1 MTKIP
6 MTERVF
12 YSDKFDSLESEQKKE
27 AIADLD
33 AVFENDIKVLPPE
46 KQAVARATYQ
56 RDKETK
62 LSEMGYNDLIPTKI
76 ETNIPQSTLIPETK
90 KEAIDLSQEAPQLI
104 ARREQLGQIQQE
116 DKPLDDQTL
125 MMAFPMSGALHAAK
139 GAAVGSQAAVRSG
152 IAVAKAETAAEVGA
166 QLASAGIDEFTSD
179 EFKQENPN
187 YYMAMQLL
195 GTLVTAGTLGT
206 VVYNKSI
213 QKYDKVSQ
221 AVNEGKISIKQAE
234 EAIQD
239 VNKIAEPED
248 LTEINKYL
256 EETAPEKVS
265 TVEPTKD
272 IEIAKDD
279 VSDIDVGD
287 IKPTDTKF
295 KAKTMYVGNETINK
309 TDFDLIQAYQKNRE
323 FNRNNPTQKRDIPQK
338 QIDAYK
344 NNSNIAD
351 DLKDMEFTS
360 IKEVEGLSAK
370 VPPEALGVTLGFK
383 QNEDGTYTY
392 DVSTGLLGAVGA
404 RVAKQAFS
412 NKQLQQFAKE
422 TLDELPGATNRA
434 VKKLTGVDIEP
445 SITSGA
451 KVKIDTKSKVCF
463 NGSCDR
469 IRMTPKGE
477 TFWQD
482 MMKNKEPIKEK
493 DFLSKV
499 NIDEM
504 LDEGETFKDFKNEA
518 LGQSDNVEFFKA
530 KDDTYF
536 LKTGD
541 FEYIWSKNKKGFQK
555 VEDVKKPTPK
565 KEDKLYA
572 THRTTI
578 NNFSKMLDEGV
589 LPAPSFAVAKNSKV
603 SDQFGDIIVVP
614 KEKHIDPK
622 KGAYAYGG
630 DAYTPRIKF
639 DEEDIFETID
649 LKAPV
654 FDRFPKLKSIAK
666 DAGDSSEFYS
676 LANNDPKVYGW
687 IDDWAKKTGRD
698 TDDLIMTV
706 TNQIYK
712 ETKPSIDT
720 KLRAIK
726 KLVKDNDGDLR
737 GLEDAFTPSYIHSYK
752 QLKSLSEMKDR
763 GQQLKTYKSK
773 DKFYDEAA
781 KAISKGEQ
789 APADYMEAK
798 RLDKVKLSDMS
809 RIIVPADQ
817 YDEVV
822 AMLKEKGIDVPVVR
836 QRANETSNSAIKR
849 SSDKKSEYIHS
860 SPTAGSA
867 LFGASAGAEVDED
880 GNFSY
885 NLAKGAIGAV
895 GGAVAY
901 KGGSKL
907 YNMYKNKS
915 IKIPEGQLP
924 PETKGQIWQ
933 RIMQDKF
940 NRIKQLQKVKAG
952 SEKISDALDVYRAE
966 ERYSG
971 RTQYRIDKFQ
981 QEKVDP
987 LLKFIAAKNISI
999 DDIDS
1004 YLHARHAFERNAQ
1017 MKKVSGIENGSGM
1030 SNQEASIIINK
1041 FRDNANMNDIV
1052 KSINKISKDR
1062 LKLIKD
1068 EGLESEQFIAD
1079 IEGLYKNYVPLK
1091 RDMSDKFQ
1099 QVGGGTGKGFS
1110 IKGKETKRAKGSI
1123 RKVES
1128 PFMHTILDYQET
1140 LTRAEKNKVGQTFL
1154 KFTDEFPDKDLYEV
1168 ESLKYMPKYD
1178 KDGNI
1183 TSVDPLYKTGENIFH
1198 VKVDGKIKQIELK
1211 DEGLAVAL
1219 KNINPAQMNG
1229 VTKVMHK
1236 MTRFLAAL
1244 NTQYNPEFVVGNFE
1258 RDLQAAMINL
1268 PKEMKPK
1275 YGSFLKDVPKAIRG
1289 IYRDERGK
1297 ALTTEYQKLF
1307 DELKKEGG
1315 TTGWMEQ
1322 YEVPELKADLEK
1334 TIRKYEGKDLPSN
1347 AFKSVLKYIDD
1358 VNTSVENGVRLVA
1371 YKQSK
1376 DAGLSTKEAASIA
1389 KNLTVNFNRK
1399 GTAGTTINA
1408 AYMFYN
1414 ASIQGSVRMIRALK
1428 DSKRAKGAVAGI
1440 AGLSY
1445 GLHQYNNMQNKDAY
1459 NKIPQWEKDTN
1470 YILMNKDGT
1479 YSKIKVPY
1487 GYNVFKTVGDVIAEV
1502 QDGQID
1508 IGEAKTRAF
1517 STIVNAFSPIGASS
1531 DPVTSLVPTVA
1542 KPFYEMKTNENFFG
1556 GKIKPEGNPFQPEK
1570 LAESHRSYKSVNPI
1584 AKQFTQELN
1593 ELTGGTKHV
1602 RGEIDISPE
1611 YIEHLVEFMGG
1622 GLAKLASRTTT
1633 SIDKAIKGEK
1643 QEVNKIPFLRLF
1655 KGKVREKADIHE
1667 SYTLYKESSRKILS
1681 KFKTDKFNKSINSAI
1696 NNKEIDA
1703 KKGFRLKKKFKDN
1716 QIRVKWS
1723 KAKDIQSTKEGQKNI
1738 KTLIKSG
1745 GSKTDVK
1752 NILLNKEK

>member
-1 MTKIP
+1 MTNIP

-12 YSDKFDSLESEQKKE
+12 YSDKFDSLEDEQKKE

-33 AVFENDIKVLPPE
+33 AVFENDIKVLSQD
-46 KQAVARATYQ
+46 KQAIARDTYK

-62 LSEMGYNDLIPTKI
+62 LSEMGYDNLIPVKI
-76 ETNIPQSTLIPETK
+76 DTNIPQSTLMPETK
-90 KEAIDLSQEAPQLI
+90 EEAIKLSAEAPKEVARMKQL
-104 ARREQLGQIQQE
+104 EQFQQQ
-116 DKPLDDQTL
+116 DQPLNDQTL
-125 MMAFPMSGALHAAK
+125 MMVFPASGALHAAK
-139 GAAVGSQAAVRSG
+139 GAAVGSQAAIRSG
-152 IAVAKAETAAEVGA
+152 ITVAKVETAAEVGA

-179 EFKQENPN
+179 EFKQANPN

-206 VVYNKSI
+206 FVYNKTV
-213 QKYDKVSQ
+213 QRYDKVAN
-221 AVNEGKISIKQAE
+221 AVKEGKITKAEAE
-234 EAIQD
+234 EAITD
-239 VNKIAEPED
+239 ANRVADEAELKEVED
-248 LTEINKYL
+248 FLNQ
-256 EETAPEKVS
+256 TAPEKVS
-265 TVEPTKD
+265 KVEPTKEIP
-272 IEIAKDD
+272 IEEDLIPTE
-279 VSDIDVGD
+279 
-287 IKPTDTKF
+287 KPIDTKF
-295 KAKTMYVGNETINK
+295 KAQTMYVGNETINK
-309 TDFDLIQAYQKNRE
+309 TDFDLVQAYQKNRE
-323 FNRNNPTQKRDIPQK
+323 WNRNNPTQKREIPQK

-351 DLKDMEFTS
+351 DLKDMEFQS
-360 IKEVEGLSAK
+360 IDEVESLFVK
-370 VPPEALGVTLGFK
+370 IPPEALGATLGFK

-392 DVSTGLLGAVGA
+392 DVKTGLLGAVGA
-404 RVAKQAFS
+404 RVAKQALS

-422 TLDELPGATNRA
+422 TLDELPNATNRA
-434 VKKLTGVDIEP
+434 VKKLTGVDVEP
-445 SITSGA
+445 SIT
-451 KVKIDTKSKVCF
+451 
-463 NGSCDR
+463 
-469 IRMTPKGE
+469 
-477 TFWQD
+477 
-482 MMKNKEPIKEK
+482 
-493 DFLSKV
+493 
-499 NIDEM
+499 
-504 LDEGETFKDFKNEA
+504 
-518 LGQSDNVEFFKA
+518 
-530 KDDTYF
+530 
-536 LKTGD
+536 
-541 FEYIWSKNKKGFQK
+541 
-555 VEDVKKPTPK
+555 DVKKPKSTPEKTSDIRTKVVDEKGKPLIVYHGTDKEFKDFDPSKSYDGGLWFTSDLDALKKGEVGAGGKGRIVKANLEVKKMAGWNEYDKYSLGELIDQGYDGVKLDDDYIVFENKQIKQISDTPK
-565 KEDKLYA
+565 PKDEKLSFLERKKAETQSKIDSAEIPTKGREVNHPDRDRAYFLGDNGNVYFKMANGKWKSTPNEELIKDIKYIAENGKNKFKESKLTEEQRVDKAFKEAEIKQKEKDNGYKMDHKA
-572 THRTTI
+572 PTSEFGTRADDVEEV
-578 NNFSKMLDEGV
+578 FSKDIYTNNAQRLLGHGDKAMDNESIKV
-589 LPAPSFAVAKNSKV
+589 IQKIKNNPDADVTIYRAVPKNV
-603 SDQFGDIIVVP
+603 SDKINVNDWITTSKKYAEVHGEGPLKGDYKII
-614 KEKHIDPK
+614 EKK
-622 KGAYAYGG
+622 VK
-630 DAYTPRIKF
+630 
-639 DEEDIFETID
+639 
-649 LKAPV
+649 
-654 FDRFPKLKSIAK
+654 AK
-666 DAGDSSEFYS
+666 DLYTDGNSIHEWGYS
-676 LANNDPKVYGW
+676 P
-687 IDDWAKKTGRD
+687 T
-698 TDDLIMTV
+698 
-706 TNQIYK
+706 K
-712 ETKPSIDT
+712 ETKI
-720 KLRAIK
+720 
-726 KLVKDNDGDLR
+726 
-737 GLEDAFTPSYIHSYK
+737 
-752 QLKSLSEMKDR
+752 Q
-763 GQQLKTYKSK
+763 
-773 DKFYDEAA
+773 
-781 KAISKGEQ
+781 
-789 APADYMEAK
+789 
-798 RLDKVKLSDMS
+798 
-809 RIIVPADQ
+809 
-817 YDEVV
+817 
-822 AMLKEKGIDVPVVR
+822 
-836 QRANETSNSAIKR
+836 
-849 SSDKKSEYIHS
+849 S
-860 SPTAGSA
+860 SPTVGSA
-867 LFGASAGAEVDED
+867 LLGASAGIETDED
-880 GNFSY
+880 GNIGY
-885 NLAKGAIGAV
+885 NLAKGVLGAV

-915 IKIPEGQLP
+915 IKIPDGQLP

-987 LLKFIAAKNISI
+987 LLKFIASKNISI

-1030 SNQEASIIINK
+1030 SNAEAAEIIKKFKDNK
-1041 FRDNANMNDIV
+1041 NMNDVV

-1099 QVGGGTGKGFS
+1099 QVTSGSGKGFS
-1110 IKGKETKRAKGSI
+1110 IKGKETKRAKGST

-1154 KFTDEFPDKDLYEV
+1154 KFTEQFPDKDLYEV

-1183 TSVDPLYKTGENIFH
+1183 TSVDPAYKTGDNIFH

-1219 KNINPAQMNG
+1219 KNLNPAQMNG

-1236 MTRFLAAL
+1236 ITRFLAAL

-1297 ALTTEYQKLF
+1297 VLTTEYQKLF
-1307 DELKKEGG
+1307 DELKQEGG
-1315 TTGWMEQ
+1315 TTGWMDQ

-1334 TIRKYEGKDLPSN
+1334 TIRKYQGKDLPSN

-1414 ASIQGSVRMIRALK
+1414 ASIQGSVRMIKALK

-1445 GLHQYNNMQNKDAY
+1445 GLHQYNNMQNKEAY
-1459 NKIPQWEKDTN
+1459 SKIPQWEKDTN
-1470 YILMNKDGT
+1470 YILMNEDGT
-1479 YSKIKVPY
+1479 YQKVKVPY
-1487 GYNVFKTVGDVIAEV
+1487 GYNVFKTIGDVVAEV
-1502 QDGQID
+1502 QDGQINL
-1508 IGEAKTRAF
+1508 GEAKSRAF

-1531 DPVTSLVPTVA
+1531 DPVTTLVPTVA

-1556 GKIKPEGNPFQPEK
+1556 GKIKPEANPFQPEK

-1584 AKQFTQELN
+1584 AKKFSTELN

-1622 GLAKLASRTTT
+1622 GLAKLATRSTTA
-1633 SIDKAIKGEK
+1633 IDKTIKGEE
-1643 QEVNKIPFLRLF
+1643 QDINKIPFYRLF
-1655 KGKVREKADIHE
+1655 RGKVREKADVHE

-1681 KFKTDKFNKSINSAI
+1681 DYKTEKFNKSINAAI
-1696 NNKEIDA
+1696 KNNEIDA
-1703 KKGFRLKKKFKDN
+1703 KKGFSLKKKFKAN

-1723 KAKDIQSTKEGQKNI
+1723 KAKGIQSTEEGKKNI
-1738 KTLIKSG
+1738 KSLIKSG
-1745 GSKTDVK
+1745 GSKTDIK